1 MMEFSKYANL
11 PAKYRR
17 RFSLMNRLLMLL
29 ASLWDCDRLALG
41 KLG

>member
-1 MMEFSKYANL
+1 MMEFSKYAM

-17 RFSLMNRLLMLL
+17 RFSLMNGLLMLL
-29 ASLWDCDRLALG
+29 PSLWDGDRLALV

>member
-1 MMEFSKYANL
+1 MMELSKYAKL

-29 ASLWDCDRLALG
+29 ASLGDCDRLALV